1 MAEFLKEETGV
12 ARSGVKWDLKNFK
25 LWQGVN
31 PNHVLFTPRQPKL
44 AKSLD
49 TGRYQAAVSAYRQ
62 QKEDGSYAITG
73 GAAIFTVTT
82 AIQFDPQE
90 FEELKQQ
97 WIQEMTAIGPA
108 PPANPRFI
116 PLNVQNGEAQVLI
129 SETSGKPNQAHNDKA
144 IGTPGGTNSF
154 LVELTALGAQE
165 WVQGI
170 KNKKGIPAGVKMTYE
185 YLRMMPDVGAVVT
198 VDFERAYTHLSAEL
212 NVTAKGV
219 FYGGSAQ
226 IEGAYEN
233 MHREGIIKVE
243 FIGQLPPDQEKI
255 RQELV
260 TTFLSQARENMFKS
274 LFEPAPK
281 VEAANAG
288 DTSGLTGGINF
299 ALKAKHMVDTT
310 ALNQEIRFTGWTW
323 LKASADADLTALFAE
338 LGPEHVN
345 ELNAELSF
353 PSSLVVDADPDLE
366 SVAVS
371 WSASEGRAPEAPVFG
386 PQGGNT
392 QYVVTSANPDDVE
405 IRYDAKVNFRPAS
418 WPVISTSGKAE
429 VAEGGNQIVVKPS
442 SWIGRHMIY
451 MFVREGDQLKFDAG
465 EDSYLIVNV
474 SYNGPHLANPI
485 KASARI
491 NPLQPVEFTYPLSPD
506 GQRGEAKFSAFGPIG
521 GKLVRS
527 AEQPINFDEEAVF
540 ILASSEDIQLVSQ
553 ASILPES
560 DRLAQDL
567 LRGGARPL
575 VTPAATGPGPEAEEP
590 TSDGRTLD
598 GTVTAVEYS
607 VDGPALVI
615 QTASGER
622 RRVPVWDRHLAIADL
637 FDGHRRPVTV
647 RLDEQGRAEDI
658 VVELAG

>member
-1 MAEFLKEETGV
+1 MAEFLQEELGV
-12 ARSGVKWDLKNFK
+12 AMSASKWTVKDFE
-25 LWQGVN
+25 LWQGVKDN
-31 PNHVLFTPRQPKL
+31 TVLFTLRQPRL
-44 AKSLD
+44 AKSD
-49 TGRYQAAVSAYRQ
+49 NGRYQAAFSAYRQ

-73 GAAIFTVTT
+73 GSAIFTVTT
-82 AIQFDPQE
+82 AIEFDPQE

-116 PLNVQNGEAQVLI
+116 PLNVQNGESRVLI
-129 SETSGKPNQAHNDKA
+129 NETSGKPNQAHNAEDQT
-144 IGTPGGTNSF
+144 TPGGTSSF

-165 WVQGI
+165 WIGGI
-170 KNKKGIPAGVKMTYE
+170 KNKKGIPAGVRMTYE

-233 MHREGIIKVE
+233 MHRQGIIKVE

-255 RQELV
+255 RQDLV

-281 VEAANAG
+281 VEAAEAG
-288 DTSGLTGGINF
+288 NTSGLTGGINF
-299 ALKAKHMVDTT
+299 ALKAKHLVDTT
-310 ALNQEIRFTGWTW
+310 ALNQEIRFKGWTW
-323 LKASADADLTALFAE
+323 LKASADADLTALFAD
-338 LGPEHVN
+338 LGPEYVN
-345 ELNAELSF
+345 EVNTELSF
-353 PSSLVVDADPDLE
+353 PSSLVVDADPQLE

-386 PQGGNT
+386 PQGGTN

-405 IRYDAKVNFRPAS
+405 VRYDAKVNFRPAS
-418 WPVISTSGKAE
+418 WPIVSTSGKAV
-429 VAEGGNQIVVKPS
+429 VAEGGNQVVIKPS

-465 EDSYLIVNV
+465 EDNYLIVNV
-474 SYNGPHLANPI
+474 SYKGPHLANPI

-527 AEQPINFDEEAVF
+527 GEQAINFDEEAVF
-540 ILASSEDIQLVSQ
+540 ILASSQDIQLVSQ
-553 ASILPES
+553 ASVLPED

-567 LRGGARPL
+567 LQGGARPV

-590 TSDGRTLD
+590 SSDGRTLD
-598 GTVTAVEYS
+598 GTVTAVEYG

-622 RRVPVWDRHLAIADL
+622 RRVPVWDRQMAIADL